1 MSALSSY
8 LDRKAGFEQ
17 WFIKAREGHSG
28 LGWLKISYCNCS
40 VKRRPPRPRPEY
52 TNEIKKNRNK
62 FVPSEHSLSNLEV
75 ICLIC
80 DTIILVTSDSIF
92 EENEGKILL
101 SSC

>member
-28 LGWLKISYCNCS
+28 LGWLKISYCNYS

-52 TNEIKKNRNK
+52 TNEIKKK
-62 FVPSEHSLSNLEV
+62 QKQ
-75 ICLIC
+75 ICTFRTQLIKPGGNMF
-80 DTIILVTSDSIF
+80 DL
-92 EENEGKILL
+92 
-101 SSC
+101 